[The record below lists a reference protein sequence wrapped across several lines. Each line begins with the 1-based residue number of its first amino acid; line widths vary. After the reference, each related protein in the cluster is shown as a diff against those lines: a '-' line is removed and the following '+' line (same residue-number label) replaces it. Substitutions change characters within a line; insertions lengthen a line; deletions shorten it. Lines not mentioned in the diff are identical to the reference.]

1 MKNMS
6 LIDLHCDTF
15 WQIDENST
23 KQLYKNDLCVD
34 IKKLQQADSVAQF
47 FACFIYITQEGD
59 MRYAGSYEKALR
71 MIKRAREEF
80 SQNENDLVLATNYE
94 QLKGNIEEGKISAF
108 LTIEEGGILEGK
120 LERLEELYGLGI
132 RLMTLLWNYENCI
145 GFPNSRDDRIMSSG
159 LTAFGFE
166 VIERMQSLGMLID
179 VSHLSD
185 GGFYDVTRHAKRP
198 FVASHSNARALCNH
212 PRNLTDHM
220 IKTLAEA
227 GGVAGINFYPYFLQ
241 PTGVATAE
249 DLVNH
254 ICHMMNVGGEEVVAI
269 GTDFDGFDEGTL
281 DMRHIGE
288 IDRLLN
294 AMKRRGITERQIDK
308 IFCENALRVIREGIR

>member
-1 MKNMS
+1 MS

-15 WQIDENST
+15 WQIDENPT
-23 KQLYKNDLCVD
+23 KHLRENDLCVD
-34 IKKLQQADSVAQF
+34 VQKLKTANSIAQF
-47 FACFIYITQEGD
+47 FACFIYTTKEGD

-71 MIKRAREEF
+71 MIDKAKEEF
-80 SQNENDLVLATNYE
+80 SQNENDLVPATNYE
-94 QLKGNIEEGKISAF
+94 QVEKNMAEGKISAF

-185 GGFYDVTRHAKRP
+185 GGFYDVAKHAKKP

-241 PTGVATAE
+241 PTGVATSE
-249 DLVNH
+249 DLVHH
-254 ICHMMNVGGEEVVAI
+254 ICHMMNVGGEDVVAM

-281 DMRHIGE
+281 DMKHIGE

-294 AMKRRGITERQIDK
+294 AMRRRGITERQIDK
-308 IFCENALRVIREGIR
+308 IFKENALRVIKEGIR

>member
-1 MKNMS
+1 MS

-15 WQIDENST
+15 WQIDENPE
-23 KQLYKNDLCVD
+23 KQLHENDLCVD
-34 IKKLQQADSVAQF
+34 IKKLRQAGSLAQF
-47 FACFIYITQEGD
+47 FACFVYTTKEGKQ
-59 MRYAGSYEKALR
+59 RYQGSYEKALR
-71 MIKRAREEF
+71 MIKRAKKEF
-80 SQNENDLVLATNYE
+80 DQNQDSIRLATNYVDFE
-94 QLKGNIEEGKISAF
+94 KNTNAGKISAF
-108 LTIEEGGILEGK
+108 LTIEEGGILESRM
-120 LERLEELYGLGI
+120 ERLDELYRLGI

-145 GFPNSRDDRIMSSG
+145 GFPNSKEPGIMEKG
-159 LTAFGFE
+159 LTPFGIE
-166 VIERMQSLGMLID
+166 VVERMQQLGMLVD

-185 GGFYDVTRHAKRP
+185 GGFYDVARYCKKP

-227 GGVAGINFYPYFLQ
+227 GGIAGMNCYPYFLQ
-241 PTGVATAE
+241 TTGVVTVE

-254 ICHMMNVGGEEVVAI
+254 ICHLMRVGGEDVVAI

-281 DMRHIGE
+281 DMKHIGE

-294 AMKRRGITERQIDK
+294 AMRRRGITERQIDK
-308 IFCENALRVIREGIR
+308 IFKENALRVIKEGMR